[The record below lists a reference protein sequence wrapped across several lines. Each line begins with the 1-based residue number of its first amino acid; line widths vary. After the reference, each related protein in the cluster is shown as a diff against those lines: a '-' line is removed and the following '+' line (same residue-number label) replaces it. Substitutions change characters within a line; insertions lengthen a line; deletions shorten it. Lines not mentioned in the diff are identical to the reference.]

1 MRRAFDLLLGI
12 TSSSDTPAR
21 GAQTPVRTFRAG
33 GACSTPG
40 AGLACFEVELP
51 YRDAEEA
58 RGRGLAGDASLPFV
72 VHAWAADVD
81 AALDCAMAWFEDLRA
96 TRPGVRRVEVEPIVR
111 RLGAADGARRVA

>member
-12 TSSSDTPAR
+12 TRETAAPEQS
-21 GAQTPVRTFRAG
+21 PVRTFRCEGPSGPSAG
-33 GACSTPG
+33 R
-40 AGLACFEVELP
+40 ACFEVELP

-58 RGRGLAGDASLPFV
+58 RARGLSQDASLSFV

-81 AALDCAMAWFEDLRA
+81 AALDCATAWFEDLRA
-96 TRPGVRRVEVEPIVR
+96 SRAGVRLVDVEPIVR